1 MDGPVYIAHMRRV
14 DFYFH
19 DGCLSQ
25 PSILLLAKDI
35 EVAYPAWIVTVHP
48 LLEDE
53 IKTMGFQTLPAIVI
67 NGVPAAFGTPS
78 REWLLEIIR
87 MCDQ

>member
-1 MDGPVYIAHMRRV
+1 MRRL

-19 DGCLSQ
+19 DGCLSE

-35 EVAYPAWIVTVHP
+35 EVAYPEWVVTVHP

-53 IKTMGFQTLPAIVI
+53 VKPMGFQTLLAIVI
-67 NGVPAAFGTPS
+67 NGVPAAFGTPN